1 MMIQSMWTNLKGAEP
16 SVIHLDNLDSIGLS
30 TLYTNCCRMG
40 NIDNINVSLA
50 TVNPDIYIG
59 ELVDVILENVSYIS
73 KFPSFQLTSYINGEF
88 VSCTYT
94 CETLEFENIDDIKK
108 TISEM
113 GKFSILVLYSIVKL
127 VNLET
132 MKSSFTIKI
141 AEIKDIK
148 QIRNKKIDYL
158 TKK

>member
-1 MMIQSMWTNLKGAEP
+1 
-16 SVIHLDNLDSIGLS
+16 
-30 TLYTNCCRMG
+30 
-40 NIDNINVSLA
+40 
-50 TVNPDIYIG
+50 
-59 ELVDVILENVSYIS
+59 
-73 KFPSFQLTSYINGEF
+73 
-88 VSCTYT
+88 
-94 CETLEFENIDDIKK
+94 
-108 TISEM
+108 M